1 MKRVCVNKI
10 YRFTPVGLDLWDS
23 RATAEP
29 GQPVKV
35 VALPGCPKP
44 NTMGHCHI
52 QRYDPIKDDWTF
64 AGLVL
69 CASLQPWKPYK
80 EGKP

>member
-1 MKRVCVNKI
+1 MKKVRAGKVYMFK
-10 YRFTPVGLDLWDS
+10 PVSWDIFDS
-23 RATAEP
+23 KSDAVS

-52 QRYDPIKDDWTF
+52 QRYDPIQDQWVF
-64 AGLVL
+64 SGLVL
-69 CASLQPWKPYK
+69 CASLQPWKIYK
-80 EGKP
+80 GL